1 VRAWRSSSGP
11 KPLEYARANDTL
23 IVWRFDGLGRSL
35 RHLVEMGT
43 ALEHAG
49 SASRLLNE
57 SIETRDARRAARATC
72 PASSPALAEF
82 ERDLIRERTLAGL
95 GAPLP
100 AADGPPTREHGTPQ
114 RCIYPGPEKDPA
126 PAVTRDP

>member
-1 VRAWRSSSGP
+1 MRAWRSSSGP

-35 RHLVEMGT
+35 RHLVEMGA

-57 SIETRDARRAARATC
+57 SIETRNARRAARATC

-82 ERDLIRERTLAGL
+82 ERT
-95 GAPLP
+95 
-100 AADGPPTREHGTPQ
+100 
-114 RCIYPGPEKDPA
+114 
-126 PAVTRDP
+126 